1 MSQINFFKIDNNYVG
16 FRGNREILHELRS
29 KYSFHTKNYK
39 WDKRYK
45 LGYWDGKISM
55 LNLKDMRMYAGLL
68 PEVKRYLEEEAIPY
82 TDSSGIAAVNDWS
95 EDDVLNLYKE
105 IKGPFVPREDQV
117 DAVLRCINEG
127 RNIVLAPTS
136 NGKSYIIHGINSYYR
151 KNNLRVLIVIH
162 RANLVMQL
170 KDNFVNEY
178 GAAYTVSTI
187 YDDNNDTD
195 CTISTWQSLKDADQS
210 WFKQFDVIIADEVH
224 TFKAKSL
231 VNLIDKCGH
240 MEFRHGFTATLD
252 NDSETDAL
260 TLEGMFGKPHQTITL
275 KEQIEQG
282 ISARPIVYVVMIKYP
297 VTERRELLKDIDLKR
312 KEMISQGKKP
322 TEALAYQVESE
333 TLENH
338 EFRNN
343 LIAKIAANQKGNTL
357 VAFKNHKHGVA
368 LREIIEKNITDK
380 PIFFSNSTVSKEK
393 RFEIQKIISGL
404 TESIGVVSF
413 GTFSTGINIVNLNN
427 LIIGTQL
434 KSKISIPQLIGR
446 MVRIT
451 KTKKTTNIIDICDD
465 LSHNNKK
472 NVFYK
477 HFEERM
483 KFYLQNNF
491 EIRTKVVTIA

>member
-187 YDDNNDTD
+187 YDDNNY
-195 CTISTWQSLKDADQS
+195 
-210 WFKQFDVIIADEVH
+210 
-224 TFKAKSL
+224 
-231 VNLIDKCGH
+231 LI
-240 MEFRHGFTATLD
+240 
-252 NDSETDAL
+252 
-260 TLEGMFGKPHQTITL
+260 
-275 KEQIEQG
+275 
-282 ISARPIVYVVMIKYP
+282 
-297 VTERRELLKDIDLKR
+297 
-312 KEMISQGKKP
+312 
-322 TEALAYQVESE
+322 
-333 TLENH
+333 TLENN
-338 EFRNN
+338 EPLLLNGN
-343 LIAKIAANQKGNTL
+343 ESVKLI
-357 VAFKNHKHGVA
+357 
-368 LREIIEKNITDK
+368 
-380 PIFFSNSTVSKEK
+380 
-393 RFEIQKIISGL
+393 
-404 TESIGVVSF
+404 
-413 GTFSTGINIVNLNN
+413 
-427 LIIGTQL
+427 
-434 KSKISIPQLIGR
+434 
-446 MVRIT
+446 
-451 KTKKTTNIIDICDD
+451 
-465 LSHNNKK
+465 NNKNK
-472 NVFYK
+472 KVR
-477 HFEERM
+477 ELTIDDEIDDRW
-483 KFYLQNNF
+483 LQSNYS
-491 EIRTKVVTIA
+491 K